1 LYFPPECLT
10 EPLLISLK
18 TASLNYNSSL
28 NDDVRICTLC
38 LHCMF
43 NLGHNLIIIP
53 PKRFI
58 WLWNYYWTPQLSRVS
73 TAQWIRD

>member
-1 LYFPPECLT
+1 
-10 EPLLISLK
+10 
-18 TASLNYNSSL
+18 
-28 NDDVRICTLC
+28 
-38 LHCMF
+38 MF
-43 NLGHNLIIIP
+43 NLEHNLIIIP

>member
-1 LYFPPECLT
+1 
-10 EPLLISLK
+10 
-18 TASLNYNSSL
+18 
-28 NDDVRICTLC
+28 
-38 LHCMF
+38 MF